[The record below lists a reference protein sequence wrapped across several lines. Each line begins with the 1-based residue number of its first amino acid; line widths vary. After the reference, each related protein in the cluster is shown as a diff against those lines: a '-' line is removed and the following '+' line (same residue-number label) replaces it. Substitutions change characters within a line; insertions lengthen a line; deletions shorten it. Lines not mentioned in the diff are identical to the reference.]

1 MSNDNRPPRPQSMMP
16 SFSDITIW
24 PYDVQLKNRPT
35 VRINAA
41 TEGEALKRALR
52 LFGLVRKPGGTTVEA
67 VVATSEQM
75 HRILA

>member
-1 MSNDNRPPRPQSMMP
+1 MSNNNRPPRPQSMMP

-41 TEGEALKRALR
+41 SERAALR
-52 LFGLVRKPGGTTVEA
+52 KALHLFDLVRKPSGTTVEV